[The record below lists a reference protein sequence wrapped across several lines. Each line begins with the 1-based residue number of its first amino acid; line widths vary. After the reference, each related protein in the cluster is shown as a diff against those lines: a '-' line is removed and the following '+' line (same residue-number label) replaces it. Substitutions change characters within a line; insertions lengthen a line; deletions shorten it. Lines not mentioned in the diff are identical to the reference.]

1 MINSFLLKSPTVFSP
16 YSENTN
22 VDLEKVFSS
31 VTLTQDLFMYSKVD
45 YSSIFDFKKIKK
57 SQISVIEGIEIYL
70 GNKKVL
76 LMTIVKR
83 NENFLKLIELF
94 SKRKEIL
101 HTLKNSHDLIAEK
114 GISALDKLD
123 SDLKKLNIEIEK
135 EKDRLFSDE
144 QLSQIGVSKDELENL
159 IKNFSQ

>member
-1 MINSFLLKSPTVFSP
+1 
-16 YSENTN
+16 
-22 VDLEKVFSS
+22 
-31 VTLTQDLFMYSKVD
+31 MYSKVD
-45 YSSIFDFKKIKK
+45 YSAIFDLRKIKK

-94 SKRKEIL
+94 SKKKEIL
-101 HTLKNSHDLIAEK
+101 NTLKNSHDLIAEK

-123 SDLKKLNIEIEK
+123 NDLKKLNLEIEK
-135 EKDRLFSDE
+135 EKERLLSDD
-144 QLSQIGVSKDELENL
+144 QLNQIGVSKDELENL

>member
-1 MINSFLLKSPTVFSP
+1 MINSFLLKSPSVFSP

-22 VDLEKVFSS
+22 VDLEKVFTS
-31 VTLTQDLFMYSKVD
+31 VSLTQDLFMYSKVD
-45 YSSIFDFKKIKK
+45 YSSIFELKKIKK
-57 SQISVIEGIEIYL
+57 SQLSIIEGIEIYL

-94 SKRKEIL
+94 SRKKEIL
-101 HTLKNSHDLIAEK
+101 NTLKNSHDLIAKK

-123 SDLKKLNIEIEK
+123 NELKTINTEIEK
-135 EKDRLFSDE
+135 EKEKLLSEE

-159 IKNFSQ
+159 IKNFSP

>member
-1 MINSFLLKSPTVFSP
+1 
-16 YSENTN
+16 
-22 VDLEKVFSS
+22 
-31 VTLTQDLFMYSKVD
+31 MYSKID
-45 YSSIFDFKKIKK
+45 YSSIFDLRKIKK
-57 SQISVIEGIEIYL
+57 SQISLIEGIEIYL

-94 SKRKEIL
+94 SKKKEIL
-101 HTLKNSHDLIAEK
+101 NTLKNSHDLISKK

-123 SDLKKLNIEIEK
+123 KDLQQLNIEIEK
-135 EKDRLFSDE
+135 EKEHIFSDE
-144 QLSQIGVSKDELENL
+144 QVSQIGVSKEELENL

>member
-1 MINSFLLKSPTVFSP
+1 
-16 YSENTN
+16 
-22 VDLEKVFSS
+22 
-31 VTLTQDLFMYSKVD
+31 MYSKID
-45 YSSIFDFKKIKK
+45 YSSIFDLRKIKK
-57 SQISVIEGIEIYL
+57 SQISLIEGIEIYL

-94 SKRKEIL
+94 SKKKEIL
-101 HTLKNSHDLIAEK
+101 NTLKNSHDLISKK

-123 SDLKKLNIEIEK
+123 KDLQQLNIEIEK
-135 EKDRLFSDE
+135 EKEHIFSDE
-144 QLSQIGVSKDELENL
+144 QVSQIGISKEELENL